1 MNQQKKKV
9 SDIMI
14 QSFKAYNENAFNNLI
29 FLIGSNLSILL
40 IMLCAA
46 AFVFLYLKEEVTMS
60 VQEEQ
65 NIV

>member
-1 MNQQKKKV
+1 
-9 SDIMI
+9 MI